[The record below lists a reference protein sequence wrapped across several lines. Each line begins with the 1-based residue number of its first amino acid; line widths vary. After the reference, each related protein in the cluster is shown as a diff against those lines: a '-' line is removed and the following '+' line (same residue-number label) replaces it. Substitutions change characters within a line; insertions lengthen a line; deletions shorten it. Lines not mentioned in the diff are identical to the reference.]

1 MKDFSPQM
9 TPTFGILFYVKKTKV
24 LTNGLYPVYLRITV
38 NGERTEIAT
47 KRSIPHSKWI
57 PGQQK
62 YKGTTEDARQFNAY
76 LESMR
81 NQVYTILRQSR

>member
-38 NGERTEIAT
+38 VDQTMNCLNH
-47 KRSIPHSKWI
+47 P
-57 PGQQK
+57 
-62 YKGTTEDARQFNAY
+62 
-76 LESMR
+76 
-81 NQVYTILRQSR
+81 